1 MRILGVDPGSETTGY
16 GVIESDGTTYRLIEC
31 GAIRPPRNR
40 PFAQKLLYIAERLQ
54 DVLERL
60 RPEALALEEAFAAIN
75 PKSALKLGHVRGVVL
90 LLAARAGLSVYEYS
104 PLEVKSA
111 TVGYGRAEKPQVQ
124 RMVALLLNLPQTPE
138 PHDVAD
144 ALAIALCH
152 AHHLGIL
159 WRSSGVRR
167 KSPGRGSGVM

>member
-16 GVIESDGTTYRLIEC
+16 GVIETDGRTYRLVES

-54 DVLERL
+54 EVLERL
-60 RPEALALEEAFAAIN
+60 QPEAVALEEAFAAIN

-90 LLAARAGLSVYEYS
+90 LLAARAGVPVYEYS
-104 PLEVKSA
+104 PMEVKSA
-111 TVGYGRAEKPQVQ
+111 TVGYGRAEKLQVQ
-124 RMVALLLNLPQTPE
+124 RMVAALLDLPEVPE

-144 ALAIALCH
+144 ALAVAICH
-152 AHHLGIL
+152 AHHLGVL
-159 WRSSGVRR
+159 LRSWRSRR
-167 KSPGRGSGVM
+167 TPS

>member
-16 GVIESDGTTYRLIEC
+16 GVIETDGHKHRLVES

-40 PFAQKLLYIAERLQ
+40 PFAQKLLHIAEHLQ
-54 DVLERL
+54 DVLDR
-60 RPEALALEEAFAAIN
+60 RHPEAVALEEAFAAVN

-90 LLAARAGLSVYEYS
+90 LLAARAGVPVYEYS

-124 RMVALLLNLPQTPE
+124 RMVALLLDLPEPPE

-144 ALAIALCH
+144 ALAVAICH
-152 AHHLGIL
+152 AHHLGLL
-159 WRSSGVRR
+159 WRSSKSRR
-167 KSPGRGSGVM
+167 TSS

>member
-16 GVIESDGTTYRLIEC
+16 GVIESDGTTYQLIEC

-111 TVGYGRAEKPQVQ
+111 TVGYGRAEKQQVQ

-144 ALAIALCH
+144 ALAVAICH
-152 AHHLGIL
+152 AHHLGII
-159 WRSSGVRR
+159 WRSSGARR
-167 KSPGRGSGVM
+167 RSS

>member
-16 GVIESDGTTYRLIEC
+16 GVIETDGRTYRLIES
-31 GAIRPPRNR
+31 GAIRPPRHR
-40 PFAQKLLYIAERLQ
+40 PFAQKLLDIAERLQ
-54 DVLERL
+54 GVVDRL
-60 RPEALALEEAFAAIN
+60 RPDAVALEEAFTALN

-90 LLAARAGLSVYEYS
+90 LVAARAGLCVYEYS

-111 TVGYGRAEKPQVQ
+111 TVGYGRAEKLQVQ
-124 RMVALLLNLPQTPE
+124 RMVALLLGLSHVPE

-144 ALAIALCH
+144 ALAVALCH

-159 WRSSGVRR
+159 LRSPRVG
-167 KSPGRGSGVM
+167 